1 MCGIFAVV
9 GQFTDGEAETMAAT
23 ATRIQG
29 HRGPDKTA
37 HTVETLANGWRV
49 LLGHQR
55 LSILDLSDAG
65 TQPMRSLHGRQQM
78 IFNGEI
84 YNYLELAA
92 GMRSPRRTGTDT
104 EVLLE
109 LAAING
115 VEETLRAANGM
126 WAIIHVDASR
136 NAVHIARDR
145 AGEKPLYIH
154 RTDRRIVIASEMK
167 TVAALV
173 GSRFGVN
180 RQILADY
187 IEQGLQDVSEQT
199 WLSGIEQLPPATL
212 AKVAWTE
219 SGALDLDSKRYW
231 TPNTHPTPI
240 DRPEAEARLRE
251 LVENAVMI
259 RLRADVP
266 VGITLSGGL
275 DSSILAAQMARQAG
289 DPARVHAISSVSPG
303 VVGDESM
310 HIDRVCEA
318 LNINTHRVDLGVD
331 AQENAALLPLV
342 TWHNDAPLGSFS
354 NVAFFRLMQLA
365 RRQGLIVSLSG
376 QGADEIFCG
385 YRKYFFWAMR
395 DQLRRKRYAVA
406 LGNLA
411 GSALS
416 GTVLSQLNYGD
427 AKRYLPGQTRAPSA
441 LHSQVRGMAHR
452 RDVGLGS
459 RTLAERQLADLEH
472 YSVPYLTH
480 YEDRQSMAHGVE
492 VRLPYLDHRIIEFG
506 LSLPTELKVSRGWT
520 KSLMRTAFED
530 VLPREIIWRRDKQG
544 FSNPQEEWLRGPLR
558 MQLNALFRSDAAI
571 YEYGL
576 LDRTALLS
584 LWERFLAGDRSIAH
598 RQIFTAWALDT
609 WLTAF
614 SGYLDR

>member
-9 GQFTDGEAETMAAT
+9 GHFTDGEADAMAAV

-37 HTVETLANGWRV
+37 HTIETLNNGCRV

-65 TQPMRSLHGRQQM
+65 TQPMRSRSGRQSI

-84 YNYLELAA
+84 YNYIELATA
-92 GMRSPRRTGTDT
+92 MRAPRRTGTDT

-109 LAAING
+109 LVELNG
-115 VEETLRAANGM
+115 MKETLCSANGM
-126 WAIIHVDASR
+126 WSIVHVDPGR
-136 NAVHIARDR
+136 DAVHISRDR
-145 AGEKPLYIH
+145 AGEKPLYVH
-154 RTDRRIVIASEMK
+154 RTSKRIIVASEMK
-167 TVAALV
+167 TVAALA
-173 GSRFGVN
+173 GARFDVN
-180 RQILADY
+180 RQVLSDY
-187 IEQGLQDVSEQT
+187 VDQGLQDVSEQT
-199 WLSGIEQLPPATL
+199 WFNGIEQLAPATL
-212 AKVAWTE
+212 AKVVWE
-219 SGALDLDSKRYW
+219 PSGELNLASSRYW
-231 TPNTHPTPI
+231 TPQT
-240 DRPEAEARLRE
+240 RPVKIGRSEAEVRLRE
-251 LVENAVMI
+251 LVDDAVMI

-266 VGITLSGGL
+266 VGVTLSGGL
-275 DSSILAAQMARQAG
+275 DSSILAAHMARQAG

-303 VVGDESM
+303 VAGDESM
-310 HIDRVCEA
+310 HIDRVCQA
-318 LNINTHRVDLGVD
+318 LNINTHRVDLGID
-331 AQENAALLPLV
+331 AHENAALMPEV

-395 DQLRRKRYAVA
+395 DQLRHRQFTGA
-406 LGNLA
+406 LGNLG

-416 GTVLSQLNYGD
+416 GTVLSQLNYSE
-427 AKRYLPGQTRAPSA
+427 AKRYLPGQTRAPSP
-441 LHSQVRGMAHR
+441 LHQEVRMIVRR
-452 RDVGLGS
+452 RDVSLG
-459 RTLAERQLADLEH
+459 RKTLAERQRADLEQ

-520 KSLMRTAFED
+520 KSIMRTAFED
-530 VLPREIIWRRDKQG
+530 TLPREVIWRRDKQG

-558 MQLNALFRSDAAI
+558 EQLDVLFRSDAAI
-571 YEYGL
+571 YDYAL
-576 LDRTALLS
+576 LDRSALLS
-584 LWERFLAGDRSIAH
+584 LWGRFLNGDRAVAH
-598 RQIFTAWALDT
+598 RQIFAAWALNS
-609 WLTAF
+609 WLSAF
-614 SGYLDR
+614 NGYLP

>member
-9 GQFTDGEAETMAAT
+9 GHFTDGEAEGMAAT

-65 TQPMRSLHGRQQM
+65 TQPMRSLDRRQQI

-109 LAAING
+109 LAALNG

-126 WAIIHVDASR
+126 WAIVHVDAGR

-154 RTDRRIVIASEMK
+154 RTERRIVVASELK
-167 TVAALV
+167 TVAALA
-173 GSRFGVN
+173 GGGFSVN
-180 RQILADY
+180 RQVLADY
-187 IEQGLQDVSEQT
+187 IDQGLQDVSDQT
-199 WLSGIEQLPPATL
+199 WLNGIEQLPPATL
-212 AKVAWTE
+212 ARIVWAG
-219 SGALDLDSKRYW
+219 SGALNLDSKRYW
-231 TPNTHPTPI
+231 TPETRATPMS
-240 DRPEAEARLRE
+240 RPEAEAQLRE
-251 LVENAVMI
+251 LVENAVTI

-266 VGITLSGGL
+266 VGVTLSGGL

-310 HIDRVCEA
+310 HIDRVCKA
-318 LNINTHRVDLGVD
+318 LSINTHRVDLGAD
-331 AQENAALLPLV
+331 AHENAALLPLV

-395 DQLRRKRYAVA
+395 DQLRHGRYSGA

-416 GTVLSQLNYGD
+416 GTVLSQLNYAD
-427 AKRYLPGQTRAPSA
+427 AKRYLPGQKRALSA
-441 LHSQVRGMAHR
+441 LTKEVRGIVHR
-452 RDVGLGS
+452 RDVGLGN
-459 RTLAERQLADLEH
+459 RTLAERQLADLQH

-558 MQLNALFRSDAAI
+558 MQLDALFRSDAAI
-571 YEYGL
+571 YDYGL

-584 LWERFLAGDRSIAH
+584 LWERFLAGDRSVAH
-598 RQIFTAWALDT
+598 RQVFAAWALDT
-609 WLTAF
+609 WLSAF
-614 SGYLDR
+614 NGYLCR

>member
-9 GQFTDGEAETMAAT
+9 GHFTDGEAEAMAAT

-29 HRGPDKTA
+29 HRGPDKSA

-65 TQPMRSLHGRQQM
+65 TQPMRSLDRRQQI

-109 LAAING
+109 LAALNG

-126 WAIIHVDASR
+126 WAIVHVDTGQ

-154 RTDRRIVIASEMK
+154 RTERRIVVASELK

-173 GSRFGVN
+173 GGGFSVN
-180 RQILADY
+180 RQVLADY
-187 IEQGLQDVSEQT
+187 IDQGLQDVSEQT
-199 WLSGIEQLPPATL
+199 WLNGIEQLPPATL
-212 AKVAWTE
+212 ARIVWTG
-219 SGALDLDSKRYW
+219 SGALDLDSRRYW
-231 TPNTHPTPI
+231 TPETRATPMS
-240 DRPEAEARLRE
+240 RPEAEARLRE
-251 LVENAVMI
+251 LVENAVTI

-266 VGITLSGGL
+266 VGVTLSGGL
-275 DSSILAAQMARQAG
+275 DSSILAAQMALQAG

-310 HIDRVCEA
+310 HIDCVCKA
-318 LNINTHRVDLGVD
+318 LSINTHRVDLGAD
-331 AQENAALLPLV
+331 AHENAALLPLV

-395 DQLRRKRYAVA
+395 DQLRRGRYSGA
-406 LGNLA
+406 LSNLA

-416 GTVLSQLNYGD
+416 GTVLSQLNYAD
-427 AKRYLPGQTRAPSA
+427 ARRYLPGQKRAPSA
-441 LHSQVRGMAHR
+441 LTKEVRSIVGR
-452 RDVGLGS
+452 RDVGLGD
-459 RTLAERQLADLEH
+459 RTLAERQLADLQH

-530 VLPREIIWRRDKQG
+530 ILPREIIWRRDKQG

-558 MQLNALFRSDAAI
+558 MQLDALFRSDAAI
-571 YEYGL
+571 YDYGL

-584 LWERFLAGDRSIAH
+584 LWERFLAGDRSVAH
-598 RQIFTAWALDT
+598 RQVFAAWALDA
-609 WLTAF
+609 WLSTF
-614 SGYLDR
+614 NGYLCR

>member
-9 GQFTDGEAETMAAT
+9 GHFTDVEAEAMAAI

-37 HTVETLANGWRV
+37 HTIETLSNGCRV

-65 TQPMRSLHGRQQM
+65 TQPMRSRSGRQSI

-84 YNYLELAA
+84 YNYIELAA
-92 GMRSPRRTGTDT
+92 EMRNPRRTGTDS

-109 LAAING
+109 LAELNG
-115 VEETLRAANGM
+115 MEETLCAANGM
-126 WAIIHVDASR
+126 WAIVHVDPDR
-136 NAVHIARDR
+136 DVIHIARDR
-145 AGEKPLYIH
+145 AGEKPLYVH
-154 RTDRRIVIASEMK
+154 RTSKRMIVASEMK
-167 TVAALV
+167 TVAALA
-173 GSRFGVN
+173 GTKFGVN
-180 RQILADY
+180 RQVLSDY
-187 IEQGLQDVSEQT
+187 IDQGLQDVSEQT

-212 AKVAWTE
+212 AKVVWGQ
-219 SGALDLDSKRYW
+219 SGELDLASRRYW
-231 TPNTHPTPI
+231 TPPTRSIAI
-240 DRPEAEARLRE
+240 DRSEAEVRLRE
-251 LVENAVMI
+251 LVDDAVMI

-266 VGITLSGGL
+266 VGVTLSGGL
-275 DSSILAAQMARQAG
+275 DSSILAAHMARQAG

-303 VVGDESM
+303 VAGDESM
-310 HIDRVCEA
+310 HIDRVCQA

-331 AQENAALLPLV
+331 AHENAALMPEV

-395 DQLRRKRYAVA
+395 DQLRHRQFIGG
-406 LGNLA
+406 LGNLG

-416 GTVLSQLNYGD
+416 GTVLSQLNYSE
-427 AKRYLPGQTRAPSA
+427 AMRYLPGQTRSPSA
-441 LHSQVRGMAHR
+441 LHEQVRNSVRR
-452 RDVGLGS
+452 RDVGLG
-459 RTLAERQLADLEH
+459 RQTLAERQRADLEQ

-506 LSLPTELKVSRGWT
+506 LSLPTNLKVSRGWT
-520 KSLMRTAFED
+520 KSIMRSAFKD
-530 VLPREIIWRRDKQG
+530 ILPHEIIWRRDKQG

-558 MQLNALFRSDAAI
+558 EQLDVLFRSDAAI
-571 YEYGL
+571 YDYAL
-576 LDRTALLS
+576 LDRSALLS
-584 LWERFLAGDRSIAH
+584 LWERFLNGDRAVAH
-598 RQIFTAWALDT
+598 RQIFAAWGLNS
-609 WLTAF
+609 WLSAF
-614 SGYLDR
+614 NGYLS

>member
-1 MCGIFAVV
+1 MCGIFAVI
-9 GQFTDGEAETMAAT
+9 GHFTDGEAEAMAAL
-23 ATRIQG
+23 AGRIQA

-65 TQPMRSLHGRQQM
+65 TQPMRSQSGRQSI

-84 YNYLELAA
+84 YNYLELAP
-92 GMRSPRRTGTDT
+92 GMRTPRRTGTDT

-109 LAAING
+109 LAETNG
-115 VEETLRAANGM
+115 IEATLRAANGM
-126 WAIIHVDASR
+126 WALLHVDRAGD
-136 NAVHIARDR
+136 AVHISRDR
-145 AGEKPLYIH
+145 AAEKPLYVW
-154 RTDRRIVIASEMK
+154 RTDERMVIASEMK
-167 TVAALV
+167 TVAALA
-173 GSRFGVN
+173 GRRFDVDP
-180 RQILADY
+180 QILCDY
-187 IEQGLQDVSEQT
+187 IDQGLQDVSEQT
-199 WLSGIEQLPPATL
+199 WLSDITQLPPATL
-212 AKVAWTE
+212 AKVAWTA
-219 SGALDLDSKRYW
+219 SGALTLESKRYW
-231 TPNTHPTPI
+231 TPVADTVAI
-240 DRPEAEARLRE
+240 DRHEAEARLRD
-251 LVENAVMI
+251 LVEDSVRI

-275 DSSILAAQMARQAG
+275 DSSILAAQMAQQAG
-289 DPARVHAISSVSPG
+289 DPSRVHAISSVAPG
-303 VVGDESM
+303 TQGDESE
-310 HIDRVCEA
+310 HIDRVCDA
-318 LNINTHRVDLGVD
+318 LRINTHRVDLGAD
-331 AQENAALLPLV
+331 AHENAALLPLV

-365 RRQGLIVSLSG
+365 RQQGIIVSLSG

-395 DQLRRKRYAVA
+395 DQLRRRQIGGA

-416 GTVLSQLNYGD
+416 GTVLSQLNYSE
-427 AKRYLPGQTRAPSA
+427 AKRYLPGQGRAPSTLNEA
-441 LHSQVRGMAHR
+441 IRTASRR
-452 RDVGLGS
+452 RDVSLGNRS
-459 RTLAERQLADLEH
+459 LSERQLADIQH

-520 KSLMRTAFED
+520 KAVMRTAFED
-530 VLPREIIWRRDKQG
+530 VLPKEIIWRRDKQG

-558 MQLNALFRSDAAI
+558 EQLDALFRSDAAI
-571 YEYGL
+571 YQYGL
-576 LDRTALLS
+576 LDRTALLG
-584 LWERFLAGDRSIAH
+584 LWDRFQAGDRAVAN
-598 RQIFTAWALDT
+598 RQIFAAWALDT
-609 WLTAF
+609 WLTTF
-614 SGYLDR
+614 SDYLR

>member
-9 GQFTDGEAETMAAT
+9 GQFTDGEAEAMAAI

-37 HTVETLANGWRV
+37 HTVETLANGCRV

-65 TQPMRSLHGRQQM
+65 TQPMSSLSGRQRI

-84 YNYLELAA
+84 YNYLELAS
-92 GMRSPRRTGTDT
+92 GMRSARRTGTDT

-109 LAAING
+109 LVELSG
-115 VEETLRAANGM
+115 VEQTLRAANGM
-126 WAIIHVDASR
+126 WAIVHVDADQ

-145 AGEKPLYIH
+145 AGEKPLFIY
-154 RTDRRIVIASEMK
+154 RNDKRIVVASELK
-167 TVAALV
+167 TVAALA
-173 GSRFGVN
+173 GVQFN
-180 RQILADY
+180 VNPQIVSDY
-187 IEQGLQDVSEQT
+187 INQGLQDVSEQT
-199 WLSGIEQLPPATL
+199 WLSGIKQLPPATL
-212 AKVAWTE
+212 AKVIWDR
-219 SGALDLDSKRYW
+219 SGALNLSNQRYW
-231 TPNTHPTPI
+231 LPQTRSIAI
-240 DRPEAEARLRE
+240 DRTEAETRLRE
-251 LVENAVMI
+251 LVEDAVMI

-275 DSSILAAQMARQAG
+275 DSSILAEQMARQAG

-303 VVGDESM
+303 AAGDESM
-310 HIDRVCEA
+310 HIDRVCQA
-318 LNINTHRVDLGVD
+318 LNINTFRVDLG
-331 AQENAALLPLV
+331 ANALENAELLPTV

-395 DQLRRKRYAVA
+395 DQLRRHRLTDTV
-406 LGNLA
+406 GNLV

-416 GTVLSQLNYGD
+416 GTVLSQLNYSD
-427 AKRYLPGQTRAPSA
+427 AKRYLPGHKRAISA
-441 LHSQVRGMAHR
+441 LNKQVSNAAHR
-452 RDVGLGS
+452 RDVSLGG
-459 RTLAERQLADLEH
+459 RTLAERQLADIQH

-492 VRLPYLDHRIIEFG
+492 VRLPYLDHRLIEFG

-520 KSLMRTAFED
+520 KSLMRTAFDD
-530 VLPREIIWRRDKQG
+530 VLPKEIIWRRDKQG

-558 MQLNALFRSDAAI
+558 PQVDVLLRSDAAI
-571 YEYGL
+571 YDYGL
-576 LDRTALLS
+576 LDRTAMLS
-584 LWERFLAGDRSIAH
+584 LWDRFLAGDRSVAT
-598 RQIFTAWALDT
+598 RQIFSAWALNV
-609 WLTAF
+609 WLSAF
-614 SGYLDR
+614 SGYLRQ